1 MQFVKI
7 SLTPSLLACSVGL
20 RTFFVMQ
27 WMGSGTLLMQLEFI
41 RLTKLYDYDLWC
53 QGCKFRC
60 VASRF

>member
-27 WMGSGTLLMQLEFI
+27 CMGLMHLEFT
-41 RLTKLYDYDLWC
+41 RLTKFYDYDVKVLGSDYW
-53 QGCKFRC
+53 RIH
-60 VASRF
+60 VTI